1 MDNASAISLK
11 LAQFWGQLRKPL
23 ELEMERGCPNNTIVS
38 AGIGQYARLWAERY
52 PDVPGWL
59 DTVNGL
65 AESLRGY
72 DGADTNARTQM
83 AMAAIAH
90 LRELEMGAPVG
101 PQPPIVKPKPA
112 PQTRA
117 RKAVK
122 PAEAEAAKLPS
133 GVALLDMPIETLA
146 PRAQW
151 PRLLSSKLN
160 LITVRD
166 LLYHIPRDWVEI
178 KTVSELEDGKRVATV
193 GTVKWREY
201 ERVKSRTSPHPL
213 YKYTLGVA
221 DETGEAWVI
230 SMSLEPARPKGGAAT
245 WSPAKL
251 LFNPGDTVF
260 VVGNCDRTG
269 QLVQIT
275 LEEIFAVSPLELN
288 ELQVGAQVPI
298 YPLCAGVFQSQ
309 VHRAVLRVM
318 NALGAS
324 ESTNA
329 TIDPIPQQIRAQYD
343 LLPLLDALREMHFRR
358 NPAMH
363 EEARRRL
370 AFEEFLVPQLYMAQ
384 RRFHHHHDELSRTLT
399 AATTIPDIVAQ
410 VAKFTPTPAQSRV
423 LREIEDDLR
432 STRPMN
438 RLLQGDVGSGKTLV
452 AAGALAYTVRSGAQ
466 AAMMAPTELLAGQ
479 LHLVLTHLLAPL
491 GIKPVLVTG
500 SLNSPERRAAEALL
514 ASGAGQIAVGTHAL
528 ISESVAFQDLGLI
541 IIDEQH
547 RFGVNQ
553 RATLR
558 GKGLLPNTLVMSA
571 TPIPRTLSLTVF
583 GDLDISVLDDMPPGR
598 TPITTHWASITS
610 LPEVY
615 DFIRAHINAGRQ
627 AYVLCPMVEASEML
641 EVDAAE
647 EMYTELQERIF
658 PDLKIGLLHGRLKPE
673 VKDAAMEA
681 FRAGQTQILACTTVV
696 EVGVDVPN
704 ATVMLIHNAERF
716 GLAQLHQLRG
726 RVGRST
732 HASYCFLITHP
743 RYNPAV
749 KGGEP
754 MPARER
760 LRTMVETTDGF
771 QIAEFDLQLRGPGDY
786 LGTRQSGL
794 FDFKIGNMLQDGISL
809 TQARQAAQEII
820 SADPTLITPSH
831 AELRRRLLNL
841 GTKVD
846 HFRE

>member
-1 MDNASAISLK
+1 MNSQK
-11 LAQFWGQLRKPL
+11 LAHFWGQLRKPL
-23 ELEMERGCPNNTIVS
+23 ELEVERGCPNNTIVG
-38 AGIGQYARLWAERY
+38 AGIGQYARMWAGRY
-52 PDVPGWL
+52 PSAAAGQDSA
-59 DTVNGL
+59 DGL
-65 AESLRGY
+65 AELLRGY
-72 DGADTNARTQM
+72 DGADTDARLHM

-90 LRELEMGAPVG
+90 LRDLEIGAPVTAI
-101 PQPPIVKPKPA
+101 PPA
-112 PQTRA
+112 
-117 RKAVK
+117 AVK
-122 PAEAEAAKLPS
+122 PTPAPKPRAKKALKPVEPEAPKLPA
-133 GVALLDMPIETLA
+133 GGAMLDLPIETLA

-160 LITVRD
+160 LTTVRD
-166 LLYHIPRDWVEI
+166 LLYHIPRDWVEVRS
-178 KTVSELEDGKRVATV
+178 VSELPDAQRVAVV
-193 GTVKWREY
+193 GTVKWRES

-213 YKYTLGVA
+213 YKYTLDIA

-230 SMSLEPARPKGGAAT
+230 SMSMEPARPKGGTPT

-260 VVGNCDRTG
+260 VIGNCDRTG

-275 LEEIFAVSPLELN
+275 LEEIFTVSPLELR

-298 YPLCAGVFQSQ
+298 YPLCNGVFQSQ

-318 NALGAS
+318 DALGNSA
-324 ESTNA
+324 STNA
-329 TIDPIPQQIRAQYD
+329 TIDPIPPTIRTQFE
-343 LLPLLDALREMHFRR
+343 LLPLIDALQEMHFRH

-384 RRFHHHHDELSRTLT
+384 RHHHHHHDELARSL
-399 AATTIPDIVAQ
+399 AADITIPQII
-410 VAKFTPTPAQSRV
+410 AKIASFAPTPAQSRV
-423 LREIEDDLR
+423 LSEMEDDLR

-438 RLLQGDVGSGKTLV
+438 RMLQGDVGSGKTLV
-452 AAGALAYTVRSGAQ
+452 AAGALAFTVLSGAQ

-491 GIKPVLVTG
+491 GIVPVLVTG
-500 SLNSPERRAAEALL
+500 SLGSPERRTAEELL
-514 ASGAGQIAVGTHAL
+514 ASGVGKIAVGTHAL
-528 ISESVAFQDLGLI
+528 ISESIAFQDLGLI

-547 RFGVNQ
+547 RFGVVQ

-598 TPITTHWASITS
+598 TPVETRWASNAS

-615 DFIRAHINAGRQ
+615 DFIRAEVAAGRQ
-627 AYVLCPMVEASEML
+627 AYVLCPMVEASDL
-641 EVDAAE
+641 LQVDAAE
-647 EMYTELQERIF
+647 EMAKDLREHIF
-658 PDLKIGLLHGRLKPE
+658 PELKIGLLHGRLKPD
-673 VKDAAMEA
+673 VKDAAMED
-681 FRAGQTQILACTTVV
+681 FRTGLTQILACTTVV

-726 RVGRST
+726 RVGRSS
-732 HASYCFLITHP
+732 HKSVCYLITHP
-743 RYNPAV
+743 RFNPAV
-749 KGGEP
+749 KSDEP
-754 MPARER
+754 LPARER
-760 LRTMVETTDGF
+760 LRTMLAENDGF
-771 QIAEFDLQLRGPGDY
+771 KIAEFDLQLRGPGDY

-794 FDFKIGNMLQDGISL
+794 FDFKIGNLLQDSQCL
-809 TQARQAAQEII
+809 VQARQAAQEII
-820 SADPTLITPSH
+820 GEDPDLTLPGHT
-831 AELRRRLLNL
+831 ELRRRLLNL
-841 GTKVD
+841 GAKVD
-846 HFRE
+846 HYRE